1 MNNLSFKFNLISSAL
16 LIILSLNSYLEF
28 NSLVL
33 LPFVILIV
41 ELFRMSLILK
51 LPKSDFLRQKQ

>member
-1 MNNLSFKFNLISSAL
+1 LNNLSFKFNLISSAL